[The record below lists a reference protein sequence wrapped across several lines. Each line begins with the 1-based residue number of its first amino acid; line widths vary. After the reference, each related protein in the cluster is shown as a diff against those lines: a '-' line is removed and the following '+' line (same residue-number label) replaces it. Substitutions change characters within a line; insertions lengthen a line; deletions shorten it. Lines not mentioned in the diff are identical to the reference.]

1 MARGEEASVVP
12 AYPPLAARLLVWSAA
27 ALVAVAWFSAAFF
40 GTYIVFYYAGAIAA
54 GSPEQWNDTLPG
66 LFSPRAPAATAGIA
80 MHFVAGGIILLLGPI
95 QLIGRVRAAAPA
107 AHRWIGRTYV
117 AAAFLA
123 GLGGLAFIL
132 VNGTIGGPAMA
143 LGFGLYGALMVVAS
157 VQTYRHARARPQH
170 GRLALHR
177 AWAIRLFALAIG
189 SWLYRM
195 DYGFWFLVAD
205 GAGHTSAY
213 RGWFDYLMDVFFYLP
228 NLAVAEAFIRAR
240 GATNRPALQTGAAL
254 LLAATAGVVALA
266 TWQFAKIYW
275 IPGIALR
282 LAAA

>member
-1 MARGEEASVVP
+1 MARGEDLQSDIVRP
-12 AYPPLAARLLVWSAA
+12 ALPSRLLSWSAT

-40 GTYIVFYYAGAIAA
+40 GTYIVFYYAGAVAA
-54 GSPEQWNDTLPG
+54 GTPEQWNDTLPG
-66 LFSPRAPAATAGIA
+66 LFSPGAPAATAGIA
-80 MHFVAGGIILLLGPI
+80 MHFAAGGIILLLGPV
-95 QLIGRVRAAAPA
+95 QLIGRIRNAAPA
-107 AHRWIGRTYV
+107 VHRWIGRLYIG
-117 AAAFLA
+117 AAFLA

-132 VNGTIGGPAMA
+132 VNGTIGGTAMD
-143 LGFGLYGALMVVAS
+143 LGFGLYGALMVIAS
-157 VQTYRHARARPQH
+157 VQTWRHARARRQP

-205 GAGHTSAY
+205 GAGHSHDY

-240 GATNRPALQTGAAL
+240 GAVHRPALQAGAAI
-254 LLAATAGVVALA
+254 LLAGTAGFVALA
-266 TWQFAKIYW
+266 TWQFAKLYW

-282 LAAA
+282 LTGT